1 MIGLSEINKQRQE
14 NKLQKD
20 LADALKRL
28 YSNPDF
34 VLVFKTYYSETHVLA
49 LVSQL
54 ALYDTQSLEH
64 QELLKELNVISNF
77 NMFLDRILT
86 NGAMAE
92 VALRELTA
100 IPDDEIDSHE

>member
-1 MIGLSEINKQRQE
+1 MISLDEINEQRQK

-20 LADALKRL
+20 LADSLKRL

-34 VLVFKTYYSETHVLA
+34 VLVFKSYYSESYVIE

-54 ALYDTQSLEH
+54 ALYDNKSFEH

-77 NMFLDRILT
+77 NAFLSKILT

-92 VALRELTA
+92 VSLRELTA
-100 IPDDEIDSHE
+100 IPDDEIDTNE